1 MDLRHLRTFV
11 IIAEQGT
18 VSRASAELRVAQP
31 ALSRQLQE
39 LEGELGIKLF
49 DRIRRRLVL
58 TTEGKL
64 LLADC
69 RSALNAVSFIRERA
83 QLLRQPDA
91 GVLNVAA
98 TPQTIDGVLSG
109 FLARYQKERPNVHV
123 TLIEAVGAELMA
135 TLHRGE
141 AHLLITTAGAIETS
155 DRAVETIW
163 LPSLE
168 FVAASGLGTELAP
181 SRRMDIRRLGSRP
194 LLLLNRSFAVRQA
207 FDAACRIAE
216 FKPNIR
222 FESRTPHTLL
232 ALAEAG
238 LGTAVVPSVLPTH
251 RYKLQIVTLAY
262 RNNPLREA
270 YALVFDRQR
279 ARPPVAD
286 EFSRALAS
294 YVREVFPISRPSVPR
309 SKKARR
315 PRAQR
320 PLRTP
325 RRRVTQE

>member
-1 MDLRHLRTFV
+1 MDLRQLRTFV
-11 IIAEQGT
+11 TIAEQGT

-31 ALSRQLQE
+31 ALSRQIQD

-49 DRIRRRLVL
+49 DRIRRRLAL

-69 RSALNAVSFIRERA
+69 RGALNAVSSIKDRA
-83 QLLRQPDA
+83 RSLRQPDS

-98 TPQTIDGVLSG
+98 TPQTIDGVLSI
-109 FLARYQKERPNVHV
+109 FLARYQRVRPNVHV

-135 TLHRGE
+135 ALHRGQ
-141 AHLLITTAGAIETS
+141 AHLLIATAGAIETS
-155 DRAVETIW
+155 DQAVETIW

-168 FVAASGLGTELAP
+168 FVAASGLGTELAQ
-181 SRRMDIRRLGSRP
+181 SRRMDIRGLGSRP

-238 LGTAVVPSVLPTH
+238 LGIAVVPSVVATH
-251 RYKLQIVTLAY
+251 RYKLEIVGLAY
-262 RNNPLREA
+262 RNKPLREA
-270 YALVFDRQR
+270 YGLVFDRQR

-294 YVREVFPISRPSVPR
+294 YVREAFPISRPSALRPKQTSEADGR
-309 SKKARR
+309 ARR
-315 PRAQR
+315 KSSGGR
-320 PLRTP
+320 LRQT
-325 RRRVTQE
+325 

>member
-1 MDLRHLRTFV
+1 
-11 IIAEQGT
+11 
-18 VSRASAELRVAQP
+18 
-31 ALSRQLQE
+31 
-39 LEGELGIKLF
+39 
-49 DRIRRRLVL
+49 
-58 TTEGKL
+58 
-64 LLADC
+64 
-69 RSALNAVSFIRERA
+69 
-83 QLLRQPDA
+83 
-91 GVLNVAA
+91 
-98 TPQTIDGVLSG
+98 
-109 FLARYQKERPNVHV
+109 
-123 TLIEAVGAELMA
+123 
-135 TLHRGE
+135 
-141 AHLLITTAGAIETS
+141 
-155 DRAVETIW
+155 
-163 LPSLE
+163 
-168 FVAASGLGTELAP
+168 
-181 SRRMDIRRLGSRP
+181 MDIRRLGSRP

-251 RYKLQIVTLAY
+251 RYKLQIVTLTY

-286 EFSRALAS
+286 ALSRALAS

-315 PRAQR
+315 PSAQR
-320 PLRTP
+320 PGLG
-325 RRRVTQE
+325 RRHSTLTVQQIMIHQLWCALAASRVPNSMCTYGG

>member
-1 MDLRHLRTFV
+1 MDLRQLRTFV
-11 IIAEQGT
+11 TVAEQGT

-31 ALSRQLQE
+31 ALSRQIQD
-39 LEGELGIKLF
+39 LENELGLKLF

-64 LLADC
+64 LLSDC
-69 RSALNAVSFIRERA
+69 RGALSAISSIRERA
-83 QLLRQPDA
+83 QMLRRPDA
-91 GVLNVAA
+91 GVLSVAA

-109 FLARYQKERPNVHV
+109 FVARYARERPNVHV

-135 TLHRGE
+135 VLHRGE

-155 DRAVETIW
+155 GQPVDTIW

-168 FVAASGLGTELAP
+168 FIAASSPVTRLAQSSRLDIRGLG
-181 SRRMDIRRLGSRP
+181 SHP
-194 LLLLNRSFAVRQA
+194 LLLPNKSFAVRQA

-238 LGTAVVPSVLPTH
+238 LGIAVVPSVLPTH
-251 RYKLQIVTLAY
+251 RYKLQIVVLTY
-262 RNNPLREA
+262 RSKPLREA
-270 YALVFDRQR
+270 YGLVFDRQR
-279 ARPPVAD
+279 ARPPAAD
-286 EFSRALAS
+286 EFARALAS
-294 YVREVFPISRPSVPR
+294 YVREVFPISRPSLPAV
-309 SKKARR
+309 RR
-315 PRAQR
+315 PRR
-320 PLRTP
+320 PTISGR
-325 RRRVTQE
+325 